1 MSFKTDAYTDIG
13 TRKKVNQDAIL
24 IKQARSRSI
33 GKICFACLCDGMGG
47 LSSGEVAS
55 SAFVTRMDRWFVNE
69 FPGLI
74 TDEAVTEV
82 LSGGENNTNIW
93 KLVQIHWNRI
103 VQEMNMKIAR
113 YGEERD
119 IKLGTTVVMI
129 LLMDGKYMVMSV
141 GDSRAYVFD
150 KKDIRCITHDHSY
163 VQQQMDQGRMTAE
176 EAEKSDKKS
185 LLLQCV
191 GASSVVTP
199 DFFTGDYSTGCNY
212 LLCSDGLWRKLSP
225 KEIINV
231 SVTKNGIQQL
241 VERVKDRGETD
252 NISGLVISV

>member
-55 SAFVTRMDRWFVNE
+55 SAFVTRMERWFVNE

-129 LLMDGKYMVMSV
+129 LLMDGVIDCTRY
-141 GDSRAYVFD
+141 F
-150 KKDIRCITHDHSY
+150 
-163 VQQQMDQGRMTAE
+163 
-176 EAEKSDKKS
+176 
-185 LLLQCV
+185 
-191 GASSVVTP
+191 
-199 DFFTGDYSTGCNY
+199 
-212 LLCSDGLWRKLSP
+212 
-225 KEIINV
+225 
-231 SVTKNGIQQL
+231 
-241 VERVKDRGETD
+241 
-252 NISGLVISV
+252 IS